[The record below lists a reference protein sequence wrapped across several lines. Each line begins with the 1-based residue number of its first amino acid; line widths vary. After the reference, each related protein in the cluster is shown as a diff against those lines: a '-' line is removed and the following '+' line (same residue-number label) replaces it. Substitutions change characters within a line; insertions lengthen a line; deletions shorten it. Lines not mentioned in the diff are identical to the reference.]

1 MINYSLSF
9 LKQGNKATTPQFID
23 DGFNN
28 YEIDGILKDLEKI
41 EYSEASIFTEGEV
54 ISDEETRTSRVK
66 WIPQQP
72 PFIQLYDKLSKLIE
86 RSNQNLWGFE
96 LGSTIEQIQYTE
108 YHAEDKG
115 HYDWHLDIGNDHYSL
130 RKISLTVQLSDPNDY
145 EGGILELNHS
155 GDDSSIS
162 APKTKGSVFIF
173 PSYLRHRVTPVT
185 KGVRKSLVL
194 WVGGNQFR

>member
-1 MINYSLSF
+1 MINYSLTF

-54 ISDEETRTSRVK
+54 KSDEETRTSRVK
-66 WIPQQP
+66 WIPQRP
-72 PFIQLYDKLSKLIE
+72 PFMQLYDKLSKLIE
-86 RSNQNLWGFE
+86 TSNQNLWGFE
-96 LGSTIEQIQYTE
+96 LGSIIEQIQYTE

-115 HYDWHLDIGNDHYSL
+115 HYDWHLDIGNDEYSL

-145 EGGILELNHS
+145 EGGILELSHS
-155 GDDSSIS
+155 GDDLSIS
-162 APKTKGSVFIF
+162 APKTRGSVFIF